1 MTGVRTARDEGSA
14 APVEGG
20 VRIVRDGHRA
30 DLVLAR
36 TRRRNAL
43 DQALVDDL
51 YAAADEVEHDAEV
64 HCVVVRG
71 DGPAFCAGIDAHTLP
86 SLADPAGLREI
97 RGAFV
102 RAFDRLQAMAK
113 PTVAQVH
120 GAAIGAGFELA
131 LACDLRVVA
140 ADATLGLPE
149 TRMGVVPDV
158 GACSRL
164 TALVGAGRAKELI
177 MTSAMIDGVRAGELG
192 IANRVVPV
200 DQLASATDTL
210 VAELLACSPTANGL
224 VKGIIDH
231 AAMPVQAAVS
241 DAELVAQLS
250 CIQTPEFRAAA
261 DAFRSAPA
269 TNIHP

>member
-1 MTGVRTARDEGSA
+1 MSQADSQVDSQ
-14 APVEGG
+14 VD
-20 VRIVRDGHRA
+20 IVRDGHCA
-30 DLVLAR
+30 HLVLRRAQ
-36 TRRRNAL
+36 RRNAL
-43 DQALVDDL
+43 DRALVDDL
-51 YAAADEVEHDAEV
+51 YAAAAEVEHDPDV

-71 DGPAFCAGIDAHTLP
+71 DGPAFCAGIDAATLVE
-86 SLADPAGLREI
+86 LATPAGLRDI

-140 ADATLGLPE
+140 ADATMGLPE

-192 IANRVVPV
+192 IANRVAAA
-200 DQLASATDTL
+200 DALAEATSVL
-210 VAELLACSPTANGL
+210 VGELLACSPSANGL

-231 AAMPVQAAVS
+231 AAMPAQAAVS

-250 CIQTPEFRAAA
+250 CIHTPEFRAAA
-261 DAFRSAPA
+261 EAFRSAPA
-269 TNIHP
+269 SNGRPAPVRG

>member
-1 MTGVRTARDEGSA
+1 MS
-14 APVEGG
+14 G
-20 VRIVRDGHRA
+20 VRIVRAGRRA

-36 TRRRNAL
+36 PERRNAL
-43 DQALVDDL
+43 DQAMVDDL
-51 YAAADEVEHDAEV
+51 YATAGEVEHDTEV
-64 HCVVVRG
+64 HCVVVRS

-86 SLADPAGLREI
+86 SLAEVAGLREI

-140 ADATLGLPE
+140 SDAKLGLPE

-177 MTSAMIDGVRAGELG
+177 MTSAMITGVRAGELG
-192 IANRVVPV
+192 IANRVVP
-200 DQLASATDTL
+200 A
-210 VAELLACSPTANGL
+210 AE
-224 VKGIIDH
+224 
-231 AAMPVQAAVS
+231 
-241 DAELVAQLS
+241 
-250 CIQTPEFRAAA
+250 
-261 DAFRSAPA
+261 
-269 TNIHP
+269 